1 VTRELRVA
9 VMAGGALGT
18 LLRWVVATLV
28 DIGAFPLAT
37 LLVNLIGAFS
47 LAWLAGARS
56 HASDRERAFLGT
68 GLLGSFTTF
77 SAIAVDMV
85 ALGGRPLLA
94 GTYAV
99 TTLAGG
105 LAVAHLGL
113 RIGRAAAP
121 HGAAHHVGGA

>member
-1 VTRELRVA
+1 MNLA
-9 VMAGGALGT
+9 
-18 LLRWVVATLV
+18 
-28 DIGAFPLAT
+28 GAFA
-37 LLVNLIGAFS
+37 

-56 HASDRERAFLGT
+56 HAPDRERAFLGT

-99 TTLAGG
+99 ATLAGG
-105 LAVAHLGL
+105 LAVAQLGL

-121 HGAAHHVGGA
+121 HGAGHGPSPAGNHP